1 MSCPTVVLLA
11 DDYFNAYLSAIPGAQ
26 FDPVTTLIEIP
37 ASSISSMQP
46 LNFTIG
52 DRVFSLDVAAQLI
65 PTDENTAIG
74 GDPGKHYGVISNTKT
89 TSGGGLDFI
98 LGQRF
103 LERYYAVSSSSALEK
118 YELIVIFWQ
127 VFDSDA
133 DRVGFAQT

>member
-74 GDPGKHYGVISNTKT
+74 GDPGKHYGTISNTNII
-89 TSGGGLDFI
+89 SGGGFDF
-98 LGQRF
+98 LFGQRF

-133 DRVGFAQT
+133 NRVGFAQT